1 MTKMEKNN
9 VIKINDKEYNREDL
23 SKEQNYFIQQ
33 ISNSQAEYNQHV
45 AAADR
50 ANASKDMF
58 TNRLIQSLK
67 EEDKAS

>member
-1 MTKMEKNN
+1 MTQKSN
-9 VIKINDKEYNREDL
+9 IITINEKEYNREDL

>member
-1 MTKMEKNN
+1 ML
-9 VIKINDKEYNREDL
+9 YQ
-23 SKEQNYFIQQ
+23 QNYFIQQ
-33 ISNSQAEYNQHV
+33 ISNSQVEYNQHV